1 MSEKRCPNC
10 GRRMKQQFIGLRH
23 CKCGISWKKH
33 QGYFIRT
40 PDMVFALERRWVG
53 NKRKQVS
60 VIRYKT
66 EIPGNS
72 AKPTQGRFSYLS
84 RLFNFL
90 KGGFAQRT
98 FRIREVLRRTS
109 KFILYAK
116 IPVLSPAACFP

>member
-72 AKPTQGRFSYLS
+72 AKPTQGSLRPGGGTGFHTCAA
-84 RLFNFL
+84 FL
-90 KGGFAQRT
+90 IF
-98 FRIREVLRRTS
+98 
-109 KFILYAK
+109 
-116 IPVLSPAACFP
+116 